1 MSKSTIITCGIGI
14 FAVITAIRS
23 FSNFDV
29 EKFHEHMNTS
39 IKPGTEIHC
48 GPNTLI
54 ATTSTS
60 TRLMMMGKDTTI
72 TKFSND
78 TQVESDDDDAN
89 LKY

>member
-1 MSKSTIITCGIGI
+1 MSKSTIITCGIGV

-39 IKPGTEIHC
+39 VKPGTEIHC
-48 GPNTLI
+48 GPDTLI
-54 ATTSTS
+54 ATTS

-78 TQVESDDDDAN
+78 TQVESDDDAN